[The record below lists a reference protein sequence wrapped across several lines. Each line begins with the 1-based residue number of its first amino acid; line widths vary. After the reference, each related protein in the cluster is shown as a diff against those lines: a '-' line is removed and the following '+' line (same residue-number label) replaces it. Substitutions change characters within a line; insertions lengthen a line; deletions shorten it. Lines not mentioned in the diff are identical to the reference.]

1 LINRRARWV
10 PGRDRRAVRHPAHLG
25 AARVAPE
32 QRPPRVVVIGGGIAG
47 LAAAAGLTERGVS
60 VLLLE
65 REDRLG
71 GRVRSWPLDDH
82 GERTMS
88 RGFHAFFRQYYNL
101 RSLLRRAD
109 PSLAN
114 LRAVADYPLILAGG
128 HADSFAR
135 TPRTPPLNLIN
146 FVVTSPSFSAADLG
160 RVNVAAALELLDVS
174 FPATFAAYDGES
186 AAAFLDRLRFPDAA
200 RHLALE
206 VFARSFFAHPEQFA
220 AGELVAMFHS
230 YFLGSSEGLLFDV
243 PIDDYDRVLWAPLGR
258 YLSSVGVEIRTG
270 VEVVALRSSEGS
282 SADAAA
288 GSSVSPDE
296 QRRPNMTNGSA
307 REEHAAS
314 LSKGVTVILDSGAD
328 LTADA
333 AVLATDMETT
343 RRLIAGSDL
352 GSDDQQ
358 WRNRIAETKNAPPF
372 AVWRL
377 WLDRLVSPERPPF
390 LGTSGFG
397 PLDNV
402 SVLERFEDGAADWSR
417 LHGGSV
423 LELHAY
429 ALPAETNQA
438 KLQQVLRAELG
449 RVYPETIGAGVVA
462 DEWLI
467 KDDCPLIDTRPW
479 KLRPQVV
486 TPDSRL
492 VLAGDGIRCDLPVA
506 LMERAATT
514 GFLAANHLLATWDL
528 RGHDLWTVP
537 MRGRHRIIAGTRR
550 LRRRAGPATEQLGP
564 VSIPLSTR

>member
-1 LINRRARWV
+1 V
-10 PGRDRRAVRHPAHLG
+10 PGRDRRAVRHAAHSG
-25 AARVAPE
+25 ALRVAPGL
-32 QRPPRVVVIGGGIAG
+32 RPPRVVVIGGGIAG
-47 LAAAAGLTERGVS
+47 LAAATGLAERGVS
-60 VLLLE
+60 VVLLE
-65 REDRLG
+65 REDQLG
-71 GRVRSWPLDDH
+71 GRVRSWPLDGP

-128 HADSFAR
+128 HTDSFAR

-146 FVVTSPSFSAADLG
+146 FVATSPSFSAADLG
-160 RVNVAAALELLDVS
+160 RVDVAAALELLDVS
-174 FPATFAAYDGES
+174 FPETFAAYDGES

-206 VFARSFFAHPEQFA
+206 VFARSFFADPQQFA

-258 YLSSVGVEIRTG
+258 YLSGLGVEIRTG
-270 VEVVALRSSEGS
+270 TEVAALRSSGGS
-282 SADAAA
+282 SSDAPA
-288 GSSVSPDE
+288 SSWTSPDE
-296 QRRPNMTNGSA
+296 RRRLSMTKGLP
-307 REEHAAS
+307 REELAPG
-314 LSKGVTVILDSGAD
+314 LSKGVTVVLDSGAD

-333 AVLATDMETT
+333 VVLATDPKTT
-343 RRLIAGSDL
+343 RRLIAESDL
-352 GSDDQQ
+352 GSDHPQ
-358 WRNRIAETKNAPPF
+358 WRDRVAATKNAPPF

-377 WLDRLVSPERPPF
+377 WLDRLVSPERPAF

-423 LELHAY
+423 VELHAY
-429 ALPAETNQA
+429 ALPDGCQNDE
-438 KLQQVLRAELG
+438 LRQSLRTELEQ
-449 RVYPETIGAGVVA
+449 VYPEIVEATVVA
-462 DEWLI
+462 DEWLV
-467 KDDCPLIDTRPW
+467 KDDCPLMDTSPW
-479 KLRPQVV
+479 HLRPEVI
-486 TPDSRL
+486 TPDPRL
-492 VLAGDGIRCDLPVA
+492 VLAGDGVRCDLPVA

-514 GFLAANHLLATWDL
+514 GFLATNQLLAGWGL
-528 RGHDLWTVP
+528 QGHDLWTVP
-537 MRGRHRIIAGTRR
+537 MQGRHNMVAPARR
-550 LRRRAGPATEQLGP
+550 LLARNIVR
-564 VSIPLSTR
+564 